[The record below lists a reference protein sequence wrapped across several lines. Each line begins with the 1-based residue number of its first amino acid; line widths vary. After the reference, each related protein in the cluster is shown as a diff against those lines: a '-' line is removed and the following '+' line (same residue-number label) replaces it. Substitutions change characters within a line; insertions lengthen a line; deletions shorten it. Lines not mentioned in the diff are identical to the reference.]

1 MTDLAATGGLDAA
14 TINGQPL
21 KQAVYSAK
29 VDAASVD
36 GWVPP
41 VSFLSPYSGL
51 SGLPLA
57 GTATALPR
65 RTYTDSL
72 FRI

>member
-14 TINGQPL
+14 TVNGMPL
-21 KQAVYSAK
+21 KQAVSAAQ

-36 GWVPP
+36 GWSPAVQIIAPFGVPTGMQ
-41 VSFLSPYSGL
+41 LGGSP
-51 SGLPLA
+51 A
-57 GTATALPR
+57 ALPR

-72 FRI
+72 FRT

>member
-21 KQAVYSAK
+21 KQAVAIAQ

-36 GWVPP
+36 GWSPPIQSIAPFGVPTGMQ
-41 VSFLSPYSGL
+41 LGASP
-51 SGLPLA
+51 A
-57 GTATALPR
+57 ALPR